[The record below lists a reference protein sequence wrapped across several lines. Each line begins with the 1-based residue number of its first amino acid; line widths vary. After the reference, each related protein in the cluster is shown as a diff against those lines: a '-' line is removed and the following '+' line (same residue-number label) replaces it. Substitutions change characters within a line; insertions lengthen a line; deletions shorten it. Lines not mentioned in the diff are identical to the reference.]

1 MNRLQAAE
9 QLRKALQMYATTLT
23 DEQALMIATVYPQ
36 WEANKPYA
44 EGDIISYGTNSVGDP
59 QLYKV
64 VQAHTSQAEWL
75 PDANPALYDA
85 FGLDESGYPLW
96 SRPSGAHDAYNTGD
110 IVNYNGTLY
119 KSIIDGNVWSPDE
132 YPTGWEVY
140 GKEPSPKPEPDPG
153 TEYPQWVRPS
163 GAHDAYNTGDI
174 VNYNGT
180 LYISKIDGNT
190 WSPEE
195 YPAGWELYTA

>member
-9 QLRKALQMYATTLT
+9 QLRNALQMYATTLT

-36 WEANKPYA
+36 WEANKAYV

-140 GKEPSPKPEPDPG
+140 GEGPSPEPEPDPG